1 MMSSVLRACR
11 PAASLAPRGA
21 FQQQRSLWAKVP
33 ENMEADRIASRM
45 QTILAED
52 GTLKT
57 LALKRFHE
65 KKWQKRKR
73 KAEEQNIRR
82 ANRRVGSMIDFIL
95 RRKKSCVNH
104 AAGGCGAAANDLF
117 VCLQGP
123 LSWRSG
129 SRELQTREDRNRRNI
144 VNAASG
150 GCD

>member
-1 MMSSVLRACR
+1 MMSALLRSAARR
-11 PAASLAPRGA
+11 PTATLASRAAQ
-21 FQQQRSLWAKVP
+21 QQQRSLWAQVP
-33 ENMEADRIASRM
+33 EGQDANRVASRM

-95 RRKKSCVNH
+95 RRKKSGH
-104 AAGGCGAAANDLF
+104 
-117 VCLQGP
+117 
-123 LSWRSG
+123 
-129 SRELQTREDRNRRNI
+129 
-144 VNAASG
+144 
-150 GCD
+150 